1 MAAADAPHARDER
14 RHRARAHEAA
24 DAAED
29 AERAHRICRV
39 GRLCA
44 CQLPPRMLEPT
55 TSTMVVQVLLG
66 DEETMMQLTALPDA
80 HTLVRGT
87 FKFLPP
93 PAALELVLATA

>member
-1 MAAADAPHARDER
+1 
-14 RHRARAHEAA
+14 
-24 DAAED
+24 
-29 AERAHRICRV
+29 
-39 GRLCA
+39 
-44 CQLPPRMLEPT
+44 MLEPT